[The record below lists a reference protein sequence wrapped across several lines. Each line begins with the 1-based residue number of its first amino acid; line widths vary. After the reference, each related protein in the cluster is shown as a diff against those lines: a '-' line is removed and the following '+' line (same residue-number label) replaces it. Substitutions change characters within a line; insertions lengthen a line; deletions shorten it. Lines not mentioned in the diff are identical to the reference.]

1 MVSYY
6 SKLILMLANINLI
19 LLYLIVKLL
28 RLVEVTFKIEEVS
41 GLVVTNLTNACKRIT
56 LYVFILY

>member
-1 MVSYY
+1 
-6 SKLILMLANINLI
+6 MLANINLI

-41 GLVVTNLTNACKRIT
+41 GLVITNLTNACKRIT